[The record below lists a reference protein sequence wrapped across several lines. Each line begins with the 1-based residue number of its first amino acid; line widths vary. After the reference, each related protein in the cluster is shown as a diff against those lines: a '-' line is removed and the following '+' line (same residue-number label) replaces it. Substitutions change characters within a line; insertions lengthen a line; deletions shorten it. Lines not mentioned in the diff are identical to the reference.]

1 MFRRPLVA
9 PSNECADRCRRGI
22 EDVDPIVF
30 DDFPEPIWLWPI
42 RCALVHD
49 NRSAVRERT
58 IDNVTMTG
66 YPADVR
72 GAPENI
78 FVAKIED
85 IFGGR
90 INAHQITTGRV
101 QNSFWFSGRPAC
113 VKKVKRV
120 LAV

>member
-1 MFRRPLVA
+1 MFRHPLVA
-9 PSNECADRCRRGI
+9 PSNEGADCCRRGV
-22 EDVDPIVF
+22 ENVDPIIF
-30 DDFPEPIWLWPI
+30 DEFPEPIWLGPI

-58 IDNVTMTG
+58 IDDVTMTSH
-66 YPADVR
+66 PADIG

-78 FVAKIED
+78 FVTKIEN

-101 QNSFWFSGRPAC
+101 QNSFWFSGGPAC
-113 VKKVKRV
+113 VKKV
-120 LAV
+120 